1 MHTHAAT
8 AAAAAAATGAER
20 FGLDIPAQGIRWQL
34 DQGSER
40 GTLIIFNTQA
50 KEGIPLILSCSFIH
64 VFIRVT
70 YLIDTIGVG
79 RVFLSERRSIRG
91 SMVQQRAARQGLS
104 VLCKRRHLHWSMVRG
119 STMRLRYPHIRCVRC
134 TLSTCCIPQL
144 THVDCGD
151 DDQ

>member
-1 MHTHAAT
+1 MLLLLLLLLLLQ
-8 AAAAAAATGAER
+8 ER
-20 FGLDIPAQGIRWQL
+20 SASGSTSLRKAYAGNWIKGLKEVHL
-34 DQGSER
+34 SSS
-40 GTLIIFNTQA
+40 NTQA
-50 KEGIPLILSCSFIH
+50 KEGIPLILFTH

-70 YLIDTIGVG
+70 YLIDISGVG
-79 RVFLSERRSIRG
+79 RVFLSERRSLRG
-91 SMVQQRAARQGLS
+91 AVVQQRAARQGLS
-104 VLCKRRHLHWSMVRG
+104 VFCKRRHLHWSMVRG